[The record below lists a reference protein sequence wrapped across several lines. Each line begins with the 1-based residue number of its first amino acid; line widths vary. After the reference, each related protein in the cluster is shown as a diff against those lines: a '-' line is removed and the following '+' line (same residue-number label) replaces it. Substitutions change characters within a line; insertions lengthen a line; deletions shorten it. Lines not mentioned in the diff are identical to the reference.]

1 MAKFSQGLLQ
11 GLMQPAFGQNLYQVG
26 RAAAAGPSLTRASQR
41 MQEEREQTQRD
52 VTGGLFGLEQAAAE
66 GRDYQEDVGSLVGL
80 GATPEQIAQAEQRGQ
95 VKRQATVKQQQAE
108 QSETT
113 RQNLVTSAKTKANQQ
128 GKDQSFLDAL
138 DSLDAKSLRDYLM
151 KDVEPETFQVAP
163 GGVIVKGGKVI
174 FRNPFKPESAPV
186 PKINLIETDD
196 EVLVYEGTELKAR
209 TPINKKNTQEQEA
222 ARIDVI
228 SSTMTTK
235 QTIKDA
241 KRHIKENMGTG
252 GFVGGVSSFIPGTPS
267 YELAN
272 NYYTT
277 ISGKEA
283 FREIDQLRQQA
294 EKYGSRGTGLG
305 QITQIEFSALKS
317 NIAGLNAG
325 LSDEMQLE
333 SLDKIERNLNSIG
346 RIATGES
353 IIDVIDFNQET
364 YVEAGYEKVGN
375 VLFYFPTGPAGKGF
389 KFNPE
394 TDKFEEL

>member
-95 VKRQATVKQQQAE
+95 VKRQATVQQKQAE
-108 QSETT
+108 QAETT
-113 RQNLVTSAKTKANQQ
+113 RKNLVTSAKTKASQQ

-163 GGVIVKGGKVI
+163 GGVIVQEGKVI

-186 PKINLIETDD
+186 PKINVIETDD
-196 EVLVYEGTELKAR
+196 EVLVYEGTELKTR
-209 TPINKKNTQEQEA
+209 TPVNKENTQEQEA
-222 ARIDVI
+222 ARLDVI

-241 KRHIKENMGTG
+241 KKHIKENMGTG
-252 GFVGGVSSFIPGTPS
+252 GFVGGVSSIIPGTS
-267 YELAN
+267 AYELSN

-333 SLDKIERNLNSIG
+333 SLDKIERNLDSIS

-353 IIDVIDFNQET
+353 IINVIDFNQET
-364 YVEAGYEKVGN
+364 YVEAGYEKVGDI
-375 VLFYFPTGPAGKGF
+375 LFYFPTGPAGKGF
-389 KFNPE
+389 KFNSE